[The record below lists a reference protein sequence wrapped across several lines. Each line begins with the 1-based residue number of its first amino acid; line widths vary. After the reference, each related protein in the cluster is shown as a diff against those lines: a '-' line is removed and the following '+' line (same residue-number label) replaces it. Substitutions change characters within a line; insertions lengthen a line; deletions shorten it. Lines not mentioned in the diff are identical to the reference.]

1 MLLAQL
7 MCPEDLR
14 AEALVAGALQCFC
27 AAGSPGASAAAAAL
41 LRGLEPGP
49 RALQTLEGFLTGGGG
64 AGAGLS
70 SADRAALCAFVGNLR
85 TAGVPRHAA
94 NQRFKETFQVTKP
107 VCASLARFVVSYK
120 RIGTISRGIS
130 SSVYWLSHTAL
141 AATLMHLW
149 ARQRREA
156 ARVVPKQCS
165 GPAACRPACWHSCSP
180 PAPSSLCALSLSS
193 GYYMR
198 HTLRTS

>member
-49 RALQTLEGFLTGGGG
+49 RALQTLEGFLAGGGG

-70 SADRAALCAFVGNLR
+70 SADRAALCVFVGNLR
-85 TAGVPRHAA
+85 TTGVPRHAA

-107 VCASLARFVVSYK
+107 VYVSLARFVVSCK

-130 SSVYWLSHTAL
+130 LSVYWLSHTAL
-141 AATLMHLW
+141 AAMLMHLW
-149 ARQRREA
+149 LARGGKPHAWCRSNA
-156 ARVVPKQCS
+156 ADPQ
-165 GPAACRPACWHSCSP
+165 PAGQPVGTAAVLPPLQAC
-180 PAPSSLCALSLSS
+180 AP
-193 GYYMR
+193 
-198 HTLRTS
+198 